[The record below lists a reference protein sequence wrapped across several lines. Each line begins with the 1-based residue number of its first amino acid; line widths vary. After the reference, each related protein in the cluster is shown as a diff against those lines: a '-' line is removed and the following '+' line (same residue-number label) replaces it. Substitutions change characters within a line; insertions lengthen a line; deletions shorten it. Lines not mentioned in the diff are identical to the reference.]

1 MRFAPLALA
10 ATLVA
15 APAAAVEPWTLDK
28 SHAHI
33 TFLADHLGFSVVH
46 GQFREFDMD
55 IMFDPEDIAATEL
68 TVTIQADSVDT
79 FWEARDK
86 HIRSKDFLNVAAH
99 PTITFVATGVEPTS
113 DTTARVTGDLT
124 MIGETREVTFEAT
137 LNKLGPSPFNAEKT
151 IAGFTVEGEIE
162 RADWGMTYGGQ
173 AFAATIPVRID
184 IEMSPA
190 NPS

>member
-33 TFLADHLGFSVVH
+33 TFIADHLGFSVVH
-46 GQFREFDMD
+46 GQFRAFDMD
-55 IMFDPEDIAATEL
+55 IQFDPENIAATEL

-86 HIRSKDFLNVAAH
+86 HIRSKDFLNVAEH
-99 PTITFVATGVEPTS
+99 PTITFVATSVEPTGEN
-113 DTTARVTGDLT
+113 TANVTGDLT

-137 LNKLGPSPFNAEKT
+137 LNKLGPSPFNADLT